1 MSSLSEILFPSR
13 CIGCSKLGISICS
26 DCRRDWHLH
35 IYKRE
40 ISVLGSTYP
49 VLSAVQYSPIASR
62 VLLSAKESQI
72 AAADLLVTKGLKH
85 SLQFFI
91 NRFGT
96 GTLISVPS
104 RKSAVRKRGRDFLKT
119 LTTDIGLDLKIPTA
133 SALSHHRKVRDQSQL
148 NIAQRSQNISGA
160 FAVSP
165 QFAALTSPGNIAPK
179 LIVIDDLITTG
190 ATLTEAIRALR
201 TAGFTVLGAVTSCT
215 AKPLR

>member
-40 ISVLGSTYP
+40 IYVLGSTYP

-72 AAADLLVTKGLKH
+72 AAADLLVAKGLKH

-119 LTTDIGLDLKIPTA
+119 LTTDIGLDLNIPTA

-148 NIAQRSQNISGA
+148 NITQRSQNISGA

-190 ATLTEAIRALR
+190 ATLTEAIRASR

>member
-26 DCRRDWHLH
+26 DCRIDWHLH

-40 ISVLGSTYP
+40 ISVLGISYP

-72 AAADLLVTKGLKH
+72 AAADLLVAKGIKH
-85 SLQFFI
+85 SLQYFI
-91 NRFGT
+91 KRFGT

-104 RKSAVRKRGRDFLKT
+104 RKSAVRKRGRDFLKI
-119 LTTDIGLDLKIPTA
+119 LTMDIGLDLEISTA
-133 SALSHHRKVRDQSQL
+133 SPLSHMRKVRDQSQL
-148 NIAQRSQNISGA
+148 NIEQRSQNISGA

-165 QFAALTSPGNIAPK
+165 QFAALTSSGNIAPK

>member
-1 MSSLSEILFPSR
+1 
-13 CIGCSKLGISICS
+13 
-26 DCRRDWHLH
+26 
-35 IYKRE
+35 
-40 ISVLGSTYP
+40 
-49 VLSAVQYSPIASR
+49 
-62 VLLSAKESQI
+62 
-72 AAADLLVTKGLKH
+72 
-85 SLQFFI
+85 
-91 NRFGT
+91 
-96 GTLISVPS
+96 
-104 RKSAVRKRGRDFLKT
+104 LKT

-165 QFAALTSPGNIAPK
+165 QFSALISPGNIAPK

>member
-1 MSSLSEILFPSR
+1 MSSLSELLFPSR

-40 ISVLGSTYP
+40 IYVLGSTYP

-72 AAADLLVTKGLKH
+72 AAADLLVAKGLKH

-119 LTTDIGLDLKIPTA
+119 LTTDIGLDLNIPTT

-148 NIAQRSQNISGA
+148 NITQRSQNISGA

-179 LIVIDDLITTG
+179 LIIIDDLITTG

>member
-1 MSSLSEILFPSR
+1 M
-13 CIGCSKLGISICS
+13 
-26 DCRRDWHLH
+26 
-35 IYKRE
+35 
-40 ISVLGSTYP
+40 
-49 VLSAVQYSPIASR
+49 LSAIQYSPVASR

-119 LTTDIGLDLKIPTA
+119 LTKDIGLDLKIPTA

-165 QFAALTSPGNIAPK
+165 QFSALISPGNIAPK

>member
-40 ISVLGSTYP
+40 ISVHGSTYP

-165 QFAALTSPGNIAPK
+165 QFSALISPGNIAPK

>member
-1 MSSLSEILFPSR
+1 MRSLSEILFPSR

-26 DCRRDWHLH
+26 ECRRDWHLH

-40 ISVLGSTYP
+40 VSVLGSTYP

-72 AAADLLVTKGLKH
+72 AAADLLVAKGLKH
-85 SLQFFI
+85 SLEYFI
-91 NRFGT
+91 NKYGI

-119 LTTDIGLDLKIPTA
+119 MTTELGLDLNISTA
-133 SALSHHRKVRDQSQL
+133 APLSHHRKVRDQSQL

-160 FAVSP
+160 FAVSS
-165 QFAALTSPGNIAPK
+165 QFAALNSPGNIAPN

-190 ATLTEAIRALR
+190 STLTEAIRALR